1 MWTACCCWL
10 LLAFV
15 ETNPRRLQ
23 VLYLDSDNL
32 PLLDPGF
39 MFDWDAFKV
48 NGAVFWPDYVGANQH
63 EVTLCPPTFLSLTA
77 YQWYVRLRNEGLG
90 AVVILAPQIRASG
103 KPLAQSAQTSFL
115 A

>member
-48 NGAVFWPDYVGANQH
+48 KRSRLLAR
-63 EVTLCPPTFLSLTA
+63 LCRREPA
-77 YQWYVRLRNEGLG
+77 
-90 AVVILAPQIRASG
+90 
-103 KPLAQSAQTSFL
+103 
-115 A
+115 